1 MEKRKLVLIFS
12 IITLASFLITISI
25 SLLEAIKREESGLQI
40 PQEQFL
46 FYRPR
51 IPFFGFLLSSSLLVI
66 AIFPLSY
73 YFLSK
78 KLEQKLEKNFNL
90 ILKLIKKNN
99 SSLDKIPYKEIENK
113 NIVLKFLNP
122 SERKVIEALIEKNGK
137 ILQSE
142 ITRMKGMTKLKT
154 HRAVRDLE
162 KKGIITRES
171 YGKTYRV
178 ILSEDVKGI
187 LLK

>member
-1 MEKRKLVLIFS
+1 MERRKFILIFS
-12 IITLASFLITISI
+12 IITLVGFLITIFISI
-25 SLLEAIKREESGLQI
+25 FEAIKREESNLQI

-51 IPFFGFLLSSSLLVI
+51 ISFFGFLLSSLFLVI

-78 KLEQKLEKNFNL
+78 KLEEKLEKNFNL
-90 ILKLIKKNN
+90 IFKFIKKKNLSPN
-99 SSLDKIPYKEIENK
+99 KIHYQEIENK
-113 NIVLKFLNP
+113 NIILKFLNP
-122 SERKVIEALIEKNGK
+122 SERKVMEALIENGGK

-154 HRAVRDLE
+154 HRAVTDLE
-162 KKGIITRES
+162 KKGIIVRES
-171 YGKTYRV
+171 YGKTYRI
-178 ILSEDVKGI
+178 ILSEDVKGA

>member
-12 IITLASFLITISI
+12 IITLAGFLITISV
-25 SLLEAIKREESGLQI
+25 SLLEGMGREETELRI
-40 PQEQFL
+40 PKEQFL

-51 IPFFGFLLSSSLLVI
+51 IPFLGFLLSSSLLVI

-78 KLEQKLEKNFNL
+78 RLEQKLEKNFNL

-99 SSLDKIPYKEIENK
+99 SRIDKIPYREIENK
-113 NIVLKFLNP
+113 NVVLKFLNP
-122 SERKVIEALIEKNGK
+122 SERKVMEALIENRGK
-137 ILQSE
+137 MLQSE

-154 HRAVRDLE
+154 HRAVTNLE
-162 KKGIITRES
+162 RKGIITRES
-171 YGKTYRV
+171 YGKTYRIV
-178 ILSEDVKGI
+178 LSEDVRGI